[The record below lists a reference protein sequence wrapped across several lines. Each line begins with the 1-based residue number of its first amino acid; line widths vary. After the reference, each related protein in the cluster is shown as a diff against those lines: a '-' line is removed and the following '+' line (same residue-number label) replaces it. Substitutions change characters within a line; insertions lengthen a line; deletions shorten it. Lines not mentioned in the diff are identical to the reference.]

1 MKKIHI
7 LFLLLVAVGSA
18 MLSSCIDDSFT
29 SDAADQPTF
38 SVDSLKMG
46 VVFTDAMTTTHRFTV
61 RNTASKSLS
70 ISRISLSGD
79 DAGYFRLNVDGFSG
93 RDFSNVEIRGKDSIY
108 VFVEATLPENH
119 DEIPIEINAYV
130 DFLTNGVTRSVV
142 LSALG
147 QDVNRLHALTI
158 TEDTEF
164 DSPLPYQIFD
174 SLVVAKGV
182 RLTVAPGT
190 QLLFHDKAS
199 LIVHGQLICAG
210 TSDAPVILSGD
221 RTGNVVG
228 DISFDLMSRQ
238 WDGIEFTA
246 GSKGNVLSH
255 TIVKNTTY
263 GVVLDG
269 EDAAAGETSVWLHNS
284 RLRNSGG
291 TVLASVHADIVATGC
306 EFAEGGGGLVYL
318 HGGSH
323 IFNHCTFANYYLFS
337 ALGGPALS
345 LNHISADDEDESE
358 LPLLKADITNC
369 IIYGLGTDMTPG
381 DLTGTDV
388 TVQYCLLKSKGSDDD
403 NFLNCIWDADP
414 LYYTVRN
421 EYLFDYRLKD
431 ESPAIGAAD
440 PSLTLIG
447 AAIDAYGKPRG
458 NQPDLGAYVYTP
470 SDETTN

>member
-1 MKKIHI
+1 M
-7 LFLLLVAVGSA
+7 
-18 MLSSCIDDSFT
+18 
-29 SDAADQPTF
+29 
-38 SVDSLKMG
+38 
-46 VVFTDAMTTTHRFTV
+46 
-61 RNTASKSLS
+61 
-70 ISRISLSGD
+70 
-79 DAGYFRLNVDGFSG
+79 
-93 RDFSNVEIRGKDSIY
+93 
-108 VFVEATLPENH
+108 
-119 DEIPIEINAYV
+119 
-130 DFLTNGVTRSVV
+130 
-142 LSALG
+142 
-147 QDVNRLHALTI
+147 
-158 TEDTEF
+158 
-164 DSPLPYQIFD
+164 
-174 SLVVAKGV
+174 
-182 RLTVAPGT
+182 
-190 QLLFHDKAS
+190 
-199 LIVHGQLICAG
+199 
-210 TSDAPVILSGD
+210 
-221 RTGNVVG
+221 
-228 DISFDLMSRQ
+228 
-238 WDGIEFTA
+238 
-246 GSKGNVLSH
+246 LSH

-403 NFLNCIWDADP
+403 NFLNCIWDVDP